1 MIDVN
6 GINNIKTIFSIF
18 RFFSLAYK
26 LRITSLRLKKQ
37 IYIKHYDYLK
47 IFLDIFDKN
56 CGKNW
61 TSCNA

>member
-1 MIDVN
+1 MINAN

-18 RFFSLAYK
+18 GFFSLTYK
-26 LRITSLRLKKQ
+26 LGITGLKLKKQ
-37 IYIKHYDYLK
+37 IYIKHYYYPK

-61 TSCNA
+61 TSYNA